1 MEKKGQVTIFIII
14 AVVIVAGGVLIY
26 LFFPQIKSALGGG
39 IKNPQTFIQE
49 CIEEE
54 IEDAVE
60 LVSLQGGSVEPE
72 FFSTFD
78 GVEIRNLCYTA
89 EYCDYDPPLCSM
101 QEPQLNAH
109 IKSEIKEYIK
119 ETSDACFVSLKEN
132 YEDKGYSVS
141 LEEGETVVDIL
152 PERIVVTFNKEVT
165 LVKDN
170 TERYEEFAVVLNNNL
185 YELTAIADSI
195 LGFEVSIGG
204 VDVTIYMELYSHLK
218 VEEKLLSDDT
228 KIYIITDRDSGDK
241 FQFASRSLVL
251 SPAGY
256 C

>member
-14 AVVIVAGGVLIY
+14 AIVIVAGGVLVY
-26 LFFPQIKSALGGG
+26 LFFPQIKSALGRE
-39 IKNPQTFIQE
+39 IKNPQAFIQE

-54 IEDAVE
+54 IGDAVE
-60 LVSLQGGSVEPE
+60 IISLHGGSVEPE

-78 GVEIRNLCYTA
+78 NVEIRNLCYTA
-89 EYCDYDPPLCSM
+89 QYCDYEPPLCSM

-109 IKSEIKEYIK
+109 IKSEIKDYIR
-119 ETSDACFVSLKEN
+119 ETSDVCFASLKEN
-132 YEDKGYSVS
+132 YDNKGYSAS

-152 PERIVVTFNKEVT
+152 PERIVVTFNKELT
-165 LVKDN
+165 LVKEG
-170 TERYEEFAVVLNNNL
+170 TEKYEEFAVVLNNNL

-195 LGFEVSIGG
+195 LGFEVSVGS
-204 VDVTIYMELYSHLK
+204 VDVTIYMELYSHLR
-218 VEEKLLSDDT
+218 VEQRLLGDDT